1 MKNNMK
7 NNMNNFEVV
16 LGVSFER
23 YDDTLVEFTIKDMN
37 SDTSIISDF
46 IVEYEDETEN
56 NDNCKDIF
64 IETLELYLEDEV
76 GEDTF
81 NEIEKYIKEHYNA
94 KSITPNQIMDAIL
107 FVQVIN

>member
-1 MKNNMK
+1 MK
-7 NNMNNFEVV
+7 NNMNNFELV

-37 SDTSIISDF
+37 SDTSIVSDF

-64 IETLELYLEDEV
+64 MDTLELYLEDEM
-76 GEDTF
+76 GETTF
-81 NEIEKYIKEHYNA
+81 NEIEKYITEHYDANSLTLNQLMNA
-94 KSITPNQIMDAIL
+94 IQS
-107 FVQVIN
+107 VQVID

>member
-7 NNMNNFEVV
+7 NFELV

-64 IETLELYLEDEV
+64 METLELYLEDEV
-76 GEDTF
+76 GENTF
-81 NEIEKYIKEHYNA
+81 NDIEEYIKEHYGANSLTLNQLMNA
-94 KSITPNQIMDAIL
+94 ISS
-107 FVQVIN
+107 VQVIN